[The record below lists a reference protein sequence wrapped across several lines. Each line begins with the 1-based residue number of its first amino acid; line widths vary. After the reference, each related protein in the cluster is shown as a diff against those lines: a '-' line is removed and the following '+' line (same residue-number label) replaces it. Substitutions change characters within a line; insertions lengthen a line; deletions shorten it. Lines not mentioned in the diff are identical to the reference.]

1 MIKLDGSLMTRCS
14 PDDAPAI
21 LQRTTALARSVG
33 ARAVA
38 AGIETLAQLAIVR
51 EAGFALAQGYLFRRP
66 LSAAAIEQL
75 VYGERP
81 FASLLAPRPAW
92 LDLPLDGDAPT
103 VEIGAPAVP

>member
-1 MIKLDGSLMTRCS
+1 M
-14 PDDAPAI
+14 
-21 LQRTTALARSVG
+21 
-33 ARAVA
+33 
-38 AGIETLAQLAIVR
+38 VR